1 MSTAQALPRRP
12 GRFRLPG
19 SPIHRHTCRQKKRV
33 ETIAAVSRSQGRLH
47 DGARE
52 TESMPMPSDPSLLP
66 PFSAPYAPDDG
77 AMAAR
82 LLDAARLAADQDAR
96 IDRTASRLIEAI
108 RAKDD
113 RLGGVEDMLRE
124 FALSTK
130 EGLALMV
137 LAEALLRVPDARTAD
152 QFIEDKLGQGDFVHH
167 ETKSSAFLVN
177 ASAWALG
184 MSARVIQPGET
195 PEGTI
200 GRLAKRLGV
209 PAVRAATRQAM
220 RLMGSH
226 FVLGETI
233 ETALARAEPDS
244 AGGPRYSFDMLGE
257 GARTAADADRYFDSY
272 ARAIEAIGRSADDR
286 PLPDRPGISVKLSAL
301 HPRFEPTSRERV
313 MTELVPRLIDLAR
326 RAKAFDLNFTV
337 DAEEADRL
345 ELSLEVIAAAFRDA
359 SLASWDGFGLAIQ
372 AYQKRAEAVIDHV
385 AGLAGALNRPTM
397 VRLVKGAYWDTE
409 IKRAQERGL
418 DDYPVFTRKAM
429 TDLNY
434 VACAQKLLALRPK
447 IFPQFATHN
456 ALTVA
461 TVLEL
466 TDDKGGFEFQRLHG
480 MGDAL
485 YAQLSDDFPALAYR
499 TYAPVG
505 SHRDLLAYLVRR
517 LLENGANSSFVAI
530 AADDAVPVATLLR
543 RPADIV
549 GRPENA
555 RHPNIR
561 LPRDLYQPQR
571 KNSRGIEFGERAAL
585 DGLLSAVAADT
596 TAVAATS
603 LIDGRMG
610 TGTTRAVASPIDP
623 AISVGAIIDAT
634 PEQASEAV
642 AAAREGFVSWS
653 RTDAETRARIIE
665 RAADMLEERRAHFI
679 ALLQR
684 EGGKT
689 LDDALSEVREATD
702 FCRYYAAEGK
712 KWFGA
717 GEAMPGPTGES
728 NVLLLRGRGVFVA
741 ISPWNFPLAIFT
753 GQITAALMAGN
764 TVVAKPAEQTP
775 LIAAEAIGLLH
786 QAGVPLSALH
796 LVPGDGKI
804 GAALSAHPD
813 IAGVVFTGSTEV
825 ARSINRTLA
834 AKDGPIVPLIAE
846 TGGINAMIV
855 DATALPEQ
863 VADDVVTSAFRSAGQ
878 RCSALR
884 LLFVQDDVADRMIE
898 MIAGAARELG
908 IGDPRELAT
917 HIGPVIDTE
926 ARQRLESHI
935 ARMKREARVHFAG
948 AAPTG
953 NYVAPH
959 IFELADADQLTE
971 EVFGPVLH
979 VVRYRAENL
988 ERVLQAIERTGYGL
1002 TLGIHSRID
1011 DTIEGVID
1019 ALSVGNVYV
1028 NRNMIGAVVG
1038 VQPFGG
1044 HGLSGTGPKAG
1055 GPHYLT
1061 RFATEQT
1068 VTINTAAAGGNAAL
1082 MSDTE

>member
-1 MSTAQALPRRP
+1 M
-12 GRFRLPG
+12 
-19 SPIHRHTCRQKKRV
+19 K
-33 ETIAAVSRSQGRLH
+33 
-47 DGARE
+47 
-52 TESMPMPSDPSLLP
+52 SDPTLHPS
-66 PFSAPYAPDDG
+66 FAAPYAPDDG
-77 AMAAR
+77 RMAAR
-82 LLDAARLAADQDAR
+82 LLETTALSAEQDAR
-96 IDRTASRLIEAI
+96 IDRTATGLIDAI
-108 RAKDD
+108 RAGDD
-113 RLGGVEDMLRE
+113 RFGGVEDMLRE

-137 LAEALLRVPDARTAD
+137 LAEALLRVPDSCTAD

-167 ETKSSAFLVN
+167 ETRSSAFLVN

-195 PEGTI
+195 PQGTI
-200 GRLAKRLGV
+200 GRLTKRLGL

-233 ETALARAEPDS
+233 EAALARAHSPR
-244 AGGPRYSFDMLGE
+244 PTRYSFDMLGE
-257 GARTAADADRYFDSY
+257 GARTAADAERYFNSY
-272 ARAIEAIGRSADDR
+272 SSAIEAIGRTAGDK

-301 HPRFEPTSRERV
+301 HPRFEALSHRRV
-313 MTELVPRLIDLAR
+313 MAELVPRLIDLAR
-326 RAKAFDLNFTV
+326 RARDFDLNFTV

-345 ELSLEVIAAAFRDA
+345 ELSLEVIAAAFADT
-359 SLASWDGFGLAIQ
+359 SLEGWDGFGLAVQ
-372 AYQKRAEAVIDHV
+372 AYQKRAEAVIDFID
-385 AGLAGALNRPTM
+385 GLARSLKRRM
-397 VRLVKGAYWDTE
+397 MIRLVKGAYWDTE

-418 DDYPVFTRKAM
+418 DGYPVFTRKAM

-434 VACAQKLLALRPK
+434 IACAQKLLALRPR

-466 TDDKGGFEFQRLHG
+466 ADSEAGFEFQRLHG
-480 MGDAL
+480 MGEAL
-485 YAQLSDDFPALAYR
+485 YARLREERPGLACR

-530 AADDAVPVATLLR
+530 AADDDVPVKTLLR
-543 RPADIV
+543 RPADIII

-555 RHPNIR
+555 RHPNIPT
-561 LPRDLYQPQR
+561 PRDLYRPQR
-571 KNSRGIEFGERAAL
+571 QNSRGIEFGERAAL
-585 DGLLSAVAADT
+585 DELLAAIAAETADVAA
-596 TAVAATS
+596 AP
-603 LIDGRMG
+603 LIGGQAIAGPARP
-610 TGTTRAVASPIDP
+610 VVSPIDQT
-623 AISVGAIIDAT
+623 IVVGSVVDPT
-634 PEQASEAV
+634 PEHANQAIEV
-642 AAAREGFVSWS
+642 ARAGFKDWS
-653 RTDAETRARIIE
+653 RTPAATRAGILE
-665 RAADMLEERRAHFI
+665 NAADLLEQRRAHFI

-689 LDDALSEVREATD
+689 LDDALSEVREAAD
-702 FCRYYAAEGK
+702 FCRYYAAEGCK
-712 KWFGA
+712 LFSA
-717 GEAMPGPTGES
+717 DQAMPGPTGES
-728 NVLLLRGRGVFVA
+728 NALKLRGRGVFVA

-753 GQITAALMAGN
+753 GQVAAALMAGN
-764 TVVAKPAEQTP
+764 TVAAKPAEQTP
-775 LIAAEAIGLLH
+775 LIAAEAVRLLH
-786 QAGVPLSALH
+786 EAGVPSSVLQL
-796 LVPGDGKI
+796 LPGDGSI
-804 GAALSAHPD
+804 GAALTAHPD

-825 ARSINRTLA
+825 ARIINRVLA

-884 LLFVQDDVADRMIE
+884 LLFVQDDVAARMIE
-898 MIAGAARELG
+898 MISGAARELA
-908 IGDPRELAT
+908 IGDPRDIAT
-917 HIGPVIDTE
+917 QIGPVIDAE
-926 ARQRLESHI
+926 AKQRLQAHI
-935 ARMKREARVHFAG
+935 TQMKKQARVHFAG
-948 AAPTG
+948 AAPAG

-959 IFELADADQLTE
+959 IFELADAGELTE

-979 VVRYRAENL
+979 VVRYAADSL
-988 ERVLQAIERTGYGL
+988 ERVLQAIEGSGYGL

-1011 DTIEGVID
+1011 DTIEAVID
-1019 ALSVGNVYV
+1019 RLAVGNVYV

-1044 HGLSGTGPKAG
+1044 FGLSGTGPKAG

-1068 VTINTAAAGGNAAL
+1068 ITINTAAAGGNATL
-1082 MSDTE
+1082 LSDKE

>member
-1 MSTAQALPRRP
+1 M
-12 GRFRLPG
+12 
-19 SPIHRHTCRQKKRV
+19 KRTV
-33 ETIAAVSRSQGRLH
+33 E
-47 DGARE
+47 
-52 TESMPMPSDPSLLP
+52 PDPSVFP
-66 PFSAPYAPDDG
+66 PFEAPYASDDG
-77 AMAAR
+77 AMVAR
-82 LLDAARLAADQDAR
+82 LLDAISLNTEQDAR
-96 IDRTASRLIEAI
+96 IDGTARRLIGAI
-108 RAKDD
+108 RANDD

-137 LAEALLRVPDARTAD
+137 LAEALLRVPDVGTAD

-195 PEGTI
+195 PDGTI
-200 GRLAKRLGV
+200 GRLAKRLGA

-233 ETALARAEPDS
+233 EAALARAESHS
-244 AGGPRYSFDMLGE
+244 AGARYSFDMLGE
-257 GARTAADADRYFDSY
+257 GARTAGDAERYFNSY
-272 ARAIEAIGRSADDR
+272 ASAIEAIGRSAGDR

-301 HPRFEPTSRERV
+301 HPRFEAVSRKRV
-313 MTELVPRLIDLAR
+313 MAELVPLLTDLAR
-326 RAKAFDLNFTV
+326 RARAYELNFTV

-345 ELSLEVIAAAFRDA
+345 ELALEVIAATLHDD
-359 SLASWDGFGLAIQ
+359 SLRGWDGFGFAIQ
-372 AYQKRAEAVIDHV
+372 AYQKRAAAVIDY
-385 AGLAGALNRPTM
+385 ADGLARAFDRRMM

-434 VACAQKLLALRPK
+434 IACARKLLALRPRL
-447 IFPQFATHN
+447 FPQFATHN

-461 TVLEL
+461 SVLEFA
-466 TDDKGGFEFQRLHG
+466 GGHSGFEFQRLHG
-480 MGDAL
+480 MGEAL
-485 YAQLSDDFPALAYR
+485 YAQLSADYPDLACR

-517 LLENGANSSFVAI
+517 LLENGANSSFVAL

-543 RPADIV
+543 RPADII
-549 GRPENA
+549 GDAAHA
-555 RHPNIR
+555 RHPNIP
-561 LPRDLYQPQR
+561 LPRDLYQPQHR
-571 KNSRGIEFGERAAL
+571 NSRGIEFGEHAAL
-585 DGLLSAVAADT
+585 NGLLAAIAAE
-596 TAVAATS
+596 TAFVEAAP
-603 LIDGRMG
+603 LIDGKPA
-610 TGTTRAVASPIDP
+610 TGAARPIVSPVDGKTVVGSVIDP
-623 AISVGAIIDAT
+623 SLA
-634 PEQASEAV
+634 QASEAMT
-642 AAAREGFVSWS
+642 AAREGFKSWS
-653 RTDAETRARIIE
+653 RTPAER
-665 RAADMLEERRAHFI
+665 RAAILEKAADLLEQRAAHFI

-689 LDDALSEVREATD
+689 LDDALSEWREAID
-702 FCRYYAAEGK
+702 FCRYYAAEGRK
-712 KWFGA
+712 TFGA
-717 GEAMPGPTGES
+717 EEAMPGPTGES
-728 NVLLLRGRGVFVA
+728 NSLRLRGRGVFVA

-753 GQITAALMAGN
+753 GQVTAALMAGN
-764 TVVAKPAEQTP
+764 AVVAKPAEQTP
-775 LIAAEAIGLLH
+775 LMAAEAVRLLH
-786 QAGVPLSALH
+786 EAGIPASALH
-796 LVPGDGKI
+796 LLPGDGAI
-804 GAALSAHPD
+804 GAALVAHPD
-813 IAGVVFTGSTEV
+813 VAGVVFTGSTEV

-834 AKDGPIVPLIAE
+834 ARDGPIVPLIAE

-884 LLFVQDDVADRMIE
+884 LLFVQDDVAERMIE
-898 MIAGAARELG
+898 MISGAACELS
-908 IGDPRELAT
+908 IGDPRDPAT
-917 HIGPVIDTE
+917 QIGPVIDAE
-926 ARQRLESHI
+926 AKQRLEAHI
-935 ARMKREARVHFAG
+935 ARMKNETRVHFAG
-948 AAPTG
+948 AAPAG

-959 IFELADADQLTE
+959 IFELSDAGQLTAE
-971 EVFGPVLH
+971 IFGPILH
-979 VVRYRAENL
+979 VVRYRAEHL
-988 ERVLQAIERTGYGL
+988 DRVLRAIEHSGYGL
-1002 TLGIHSRID
+1002 TLGVHSRID
-1011 DTIEGVID
+1011 DTVETVID
-1019 ALSVGNVYV
+1019 RLAVGNVYV

-1055 GPHYLT
+1055 GPHYLP
-1061 RFATEQT
+1061 RFAAEQT

-1082 MSDTE
+1082 LSGEE

>member
-1 MSTAQALPRRP
+1 MTSN
-12 GRFRLPG
+12 
-19 SPIHRHTCRQKKRV
+19 
-33 ETIAAVSRSQGRLH
+33 
-47 DGARE
+47 
-52 TESMPMPSDPSLLP
+52 PSFFP
-66 PFSAPYAPDDG
+66 PFAAPYAPDDG
-77 AMAAR
+77 VIAAR
-82 LLDAARLAADQDAR
+82 LLDTARLTAEQDAR
-96 IDRTASRLIEAI
+96 IDRTASRLIKAI

-209 PAVRAATRQAM
+209 PTVRAATRQAM

-233 ETALARAEPDS
+233 ESALARADS
-244 AGGPRYSFDMLGE
+244 ASGPRYSFDMLGE
-257 GARTAADADRYFDSY
+257 GARTAADAQRYFNSY
-272 ARAIEAIGRSADDR
+272 ASAIEAIGRTADDR

-301 HPRFEPTSRERV
+301 HPRFDPLSRERV

-326 RAKAFDLNFTV
+326 RAKTCDLNFTV

-359 SLASWDGFGLAIQ
+359 SLQGWDGFGLAIQ
-372 AYQKRAEAVIDHV
+372 AYQKRADDVIGYTDE
-385 AGLAGALNRPTM
+385 LARALNRRMM

-409 IKRAQERGL
+409 IKHAQERGL

-434 VACAQKLLALRPK
+434 VACAQRLLALRPR

-466 TDDKGGFEFQRLHG
+466 AGRESGFEFQRLHG
-480 MGDAL
+480 MGEAL
-485 YAQLSDDFPALAYR
+485 YARLSEDFPALAYR

-530 AADDAVPVATLLR
+530 AADDTVPVATLLR
-543 RPADIV
+543 RPADII
-549 GRPENA
+549 GSPENA

-571 KNSRGIEFGERAAL
+571 QNSRGIEFGERAAL
-585 DGLLSAVAADT
+585 DRLLSAVAADT
-596 TAVAATS
+596 APVAAAS
-603 LIDGRMG
+603 LIDGRETAG
-610 TGTTRAVASPIDP
+610 AARPVISPIDP
-623 AISVGAIIDAT
+623 TMSVGTVVDPT
-634 PEQASEAV
+634 PEQANAAV
-642 AAAREGFVSWS
+642 AAARAGFKTWS
-653 RTDAETRARIIE
+653 RTSAETRARILE
-665 RAADMLEERRAHFI
+665 RAADLLEQRHAHFI

-712 KWFGA
+712 KLFGA
-717 GEAMPGPTGES
+717 GETMPGPTGES
-728 NVLLLRGRGVFVA
+728 NVLLLRGRGVFIA

-775 LIAAEAIGLLH
+775 LIAAEAIRLLH
-786 QAGVPLSALH
+786 EAGVPTSVLH

-804 GAALSAHPD
+804 GASLTAHPD

-825 ARSINRTLA
+825 ARSINRALA

-898 MIAGAARELG
+898 MIAGAARELR

-917 HIGPVIDTE
+917 HIGPVIDTD
-926 ARQRLESHI
+926 AKQRLESHI
-935 ARMKREARVHFAG
+935 ARMKSEARVHFVG
-948 AAPTG
+948 TAPSG
-953 NYVAPH
+953 QYVAPH

-988 ERVLQAIERTGYGL
+988 DRVLQSIERSGYGL

-1011 DTIEGVID
+1011 DLVEGVID
-1019 ALSVGNVYV
+1019 RLSVGNVYV

-1082 MSDTE
+1082 ISDTE